1 MLHYVYNTNGGE
13 HVTIS
18 WIYARNTDWLIGDKN
33 RLPWKSKTDMEHFR
47 TVTYG
52 NAVVMGRKTFES
64 LACKPLQGR
73 LNVVI
78 TKDTNYSVPV

>member
-47 TVTYG
+47 TRHMVML
-52 NAVVMGRKTFES
+52 VMGRKTFES
-64 LACKPLQGR
+64 IVKM
-73 LNVVI
+73 
-78 TKDTNYSVPV
+78 